1 MARIPGQFV
10 PLDVNYPRDRA
21 IRRAGPDAELLFI
34 RGLAFA
40 KGSKTDGFI
49 ADFDLDAVAVG
60 LRAVPRS
67 VAALVRVG
75 LWEEVE
81 DGWRIRS
88 FGKWNMLA
96 GEITEAKEAR
106 KKGGISG
113 NHQRWHVEKGVVNED
128 CPLCVEDRPTDR
140 STDRSSDS
148 PTDPSR
154 IAEREKRQER
164 ETREGEGERSSHLGL
179 VRDESPSSSIVAS
192 VTRETA
198 TGR

>member
-34 RGLAFA
+34 RALAFA
-40 KGSKTDGFI
+40 KGSGTDGFI
-49 ADFDLDAVAVG
+49 GDFDLDAVAVG
-60 LRAVPRS
+60 LRAVPKS

-75 LWEEVE
+75 LWETVE
-81 DGWRIRS
+81 DGWQIRS
-88 FGKWNMLA
+88 FGKWNMLS
-96 GEITEAKEAR
+96 GEITEAKAAR
-106 KKGGISG
+106 KTGGISG
-113 NHQRWHVEKGVVNED
+113 NHERWHVKKGRFSED
-128 CPLCVEDRPTDR
+128 CPLCVEDRTTDR
-140 STDRSSDS
+140 SIDRSSDS

-154 IAEREKRQER
+154 IAEIDKRQET
-164 ETREGEGERSSHLGL
+164 ETGEGERSSHLGL

-192 VTRETA
+192 VTREMA